1 MSQKP
6 ILVIAGASGV
16 IGTHLIK
23 AAGDRY
29 RIRTLTRSSATKH
42 EGATPMVWRPEA
54 AKEGDRRALEALAE
68 GLDGASALVNLAGA
82 SVADGR
88 LGEAHK
94 RRVLESR
101 VDSTRTLLHAHRL
114 CPNPPP
120 VWFQASATGYYG
132 DAGEAALNEN
142 APKDAGFFLAEVCD
156 AWERAAGD
164 ANGARLVIGRI
175 GVVLAQDAPG
185 WQKMLAPI
193 RLGVGGPFGSGR
205 QWWPWIDA
213 DDLVGAMLFLIGHEE
228 SRGVYNLSAPE
239 PVRQGDLAREA
250 ARRLRRPTIA
260 APAFALRLA
269 TGGVADTVLL
279 PSAKALPAKLLKE
292 GFTFERTNIESE
304 LDKLLG

>member
-16 IGTHLIK
+16 IGTHLIR

-132 DAGEAALNEN
+132 DAGEAALDEN
-142 APKDAGFFLAEVCD
+142 APKDTGFFLAEVCD

-213 DDLVGAMLFLIGHEE
+213 DDLVGAMLFLTRREE
-228 SRGVYNLSAPE
+228 SQGVYNLSAPE
-239 PVRQGDLAREA
+239 PVRQGDLARRA
-250 ARRLRRPTIA
+250 ARRLHRPTVS

-279 PSAKALPAKLLKE
+279 PSARALPTRLLNE
-292 GFTFERTNIESE
+292 GFTFERPDIESE

>member
-1 MSQKP
+1 M
-6 ILVIAGASGV
+6 VIAGASGV
-16 IGTHLIK
+16 IGKHLVK

-29 RIRTLTRSSATKH
+29 RILTLTRSTATEH
-42 EGATPMVWRPEA
+42 EGATPMVWRPKA
-54 AKEGDRRALEALAE
+54 AKEGDRGALEALAE
-68 GLDGASALVNLAGA
+68 GLDGAAVLVNLAGA

-94 RRVLESR
+94 KRVLESR
-101 VDSTRTLLHAHRL
+101 VESTRTLLEAHRL
-114 CPNPPP
+114 CRNPPP

-132 DAGEAALNEN
+132 DAGEAKLDEN

-164 ANGARLVIGRI
+164 ANGARLIIGRI
-175 GVVLAQDAPG
+175 GVVLAKDAPG
-185 WQKMLAPI
+185 WRKMLAPI

-205 QWWPWIDA
+205 QWWAWVDA
-213 DDLVGAMLFLIGHEE
+213 DDLARAMLFLIERDE

-239 PVRQGDLAREA
+239 PVRQGDLARET
-250 ARRLRRPTIA
+250 ARRLRRPAIP

-279 PSAKALPAKLLKE
+279 PSAKALPTRLLGE
-292 GFTFERTNIESE
+292 GFTFKRPDVESE